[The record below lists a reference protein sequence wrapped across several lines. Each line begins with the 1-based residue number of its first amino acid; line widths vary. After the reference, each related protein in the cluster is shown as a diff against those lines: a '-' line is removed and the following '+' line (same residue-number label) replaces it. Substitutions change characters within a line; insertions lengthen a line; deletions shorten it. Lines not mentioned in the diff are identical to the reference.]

1 MSLLFEVE
9 DLSVA
14 SPATVS
20 RSGMVYNDWK
30 DLGWD
35 PFVKSWLA
43 KRKDKVDMYMYNVIY
58 CIKFLLEIR
67 GTIAKVI

>member
-1 MSLLFEVE
+1 ME

-43 KRKDKVDMYMYNVIY
+43 KRKDKVRYVHVLCNILHYIP
-58 CIKFLLEIR
+58 LEII

>member
-1 MSLLFEVE
+1 ME
-9 DLSVA
+9 DLAVA

-30 DLGWD
+30 DLGWE

-43 KRKDKVDMYMYNVIY
+43 KRPIKVEENEERERERKQKN
-58 CIKFLLEIR
+58 CLQ
-67 GTIAKVI
+67 